1 MACSGYCGI
10 RKWCLTDILMLTKK
24 LLTFSFA
31 LCIIF
36 KIQAETLINENFEN
50 DLQNWFYRPSAT
62 PYGAQI
68 VSDPLSSGRN
78 NVLSFS
84 VNEHSGHLYTSFLFS
99 IPVNTKILLSFDFL
113 GLSLAPNLSGGYL
126 GVASDAPGD
135 HSWLF
140 GSSAD
145 YYTYPGNS
153 LLIDDG
159 QWHSYQI
166 EITNGDIHMNN
177 SSPWNTSDI
186 SNGFRIMIE
195 DSIGPTGDAYFDNIR
210 VESVPEPSALSLL
223 AVGLGGLAIL
233 RWRRS

>member
-1 MACSGYCGI
+1 MVA
-10 RKWCLTDILMLTKK
+10 KK
-24 LLTFSFA
+24 LLTFSFVLCA
-31 LCIIF
+31 LF
-36 KIQAETLINENFEN
+36 KVQADTLINEDFEN
-50 DLQNWFYRPSAT
+50 GLQNWFYRPSAT

-78 NVLSFS
+78 NVLSFF

-99 IPVNTKILLSFDFL
+99 LQANTKILLSFDFL
-113 GLSLAPNLSGGYL
+113 GLSSASSFSGGYL
-126 GVASDAPGD
+126 GVASGTPGD

-145 YYTYPGNS
+145 YYIYPGNS

-166 EITNGDIHMNN
+166 EITNGDIHMDN
-177 SSPWNTSDI
+177 SSPWNPSDI
-186 SNGFRIMIE
+186 SNGFRIMVE
-195 DSIGPTGDAYFDNIR
+195 DSSGPAGDAYFDNIR

-223 AVGLGGLAIL
+223 AVGLCGLAMM
-233 RWRRS
+233 RRRS